1 MPRKTQDP
9 THRKTK
15 KDKKI
20 RTKQLYGKYK
30 LSRDCGAVKR
40 RDVEELPQV
49 RNRVIP
55 NLH

>member
-1 MPRKTQDP
+1 MQRKTQDP

-30 LSRDCGAVKR
+30 ISRDGKCKAI
-40 RDVEELPQV
+40 EELPHA
-49 RNRVIP
+49 RDRVLP
-55 NLH
+55 NPH

>member
-30 LSRDCGAVKR
+30 LSRDVKR
-40 RDVEELPQV
+40 RNVEDARERALP
-49 RNRVIP
+49 N
-55 NLH
+55 

>member
-40 RDVEELPQV
+40 RDVEEVPQV

>member
-20 RTKQLYGKYK
+20 RTEQLYGKYK
-30 LSRDCGAVKR
+30 ISRDGKCRV
-40 RDVEELPQV
+40 VEELPQV
-49 RNRVIP
+49 RNRVLP
-55 NLH
+55 HN